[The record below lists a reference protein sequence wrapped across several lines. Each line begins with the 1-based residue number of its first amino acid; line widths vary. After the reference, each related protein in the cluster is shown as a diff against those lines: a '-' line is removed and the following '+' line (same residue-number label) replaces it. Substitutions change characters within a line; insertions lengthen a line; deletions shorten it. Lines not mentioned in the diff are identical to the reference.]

1 VLQFGQEVY
10 GRHLDAILGQTQ
22 EEEVAKH
29 IAEYV
34 LKGRRDVV
42 LASCYAGT

>member
-1 VLQFGQEVY
+1 MLQFGQEVC

-22 EEEVAKH
+22 EEVAKH